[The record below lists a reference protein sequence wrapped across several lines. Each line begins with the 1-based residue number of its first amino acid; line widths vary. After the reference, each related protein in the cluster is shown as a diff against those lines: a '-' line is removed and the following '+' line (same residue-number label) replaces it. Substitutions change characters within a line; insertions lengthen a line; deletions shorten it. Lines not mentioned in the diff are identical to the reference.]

1 VNELLAPDSRIC
13 VVLLTGVGDVVHGL
27 PVVNAIKAHAP
38 ACHLTWVVEPTPSAV
53 LRHHPAVDEIVVY
66 ERSRGVRGVLDLRR
80 RLRERCFDL
89 TLNLN
94 VYFKS
99 VWPTLFSAAPSRVGF
114 GREHARDGV
123 WLASNRH
130 VHPHPRNHT
139 LDRFLAFLPVLGVPV
154 PKDPEWRIR
163 FSDAEERAAARFF
176 EALGERPVAAVIPA
190 SARPEKDWPAE
201 RSAATIDALH
211 QEHGFRVVLVGGP
224 GPREQ
229 RVAREIVRSAHTEPV
244 WALGDDLRRSM
255 WLLRGSRLV
264 IGPDTGP
271 LHLARAFGVPTIGLF
286 GHTNPRRVGPYRWSE
301 ELSIDAYHDADEP
314 PGFSN
319 APRPGRMERIT
330 VDDVLGRVRVAAARV
345 GTGAR

>member
-1 VNELLAPDSRIC
+1 MSLRHPAERIC
-13 VVLLTGVGDVVHGL
+13 IVLLTGVGDVVHGL

-38 ACHLTWVVEPTPSAV
+38 CCHLTWVVEPVPSAV

-66 ERSRGVRGVLDLRR
+66 ERSRGVRGVLELRR
-80 RLRERCFDL
+80 RLREKRFDV
-89 TLNLN
+89 TLNFN

-99 VWPTLFSAAPSRVGF
+99 VWPSLFSAAPLRVGF

-130 VHPHPRNHT
+130 VHPEPGGHT
-139 LDRFLAFLPVLGVPV
+139 LDRFLAFLPVLGVPL
-154 PKDPEWRIR
+154 PETPEWRIR
-163 FSDAEERAAARFF
+163 FSPAEERAAARFF
-176 EALGERPVAAVIPA
+176 AAFGERPAAAVIPA

-201 RSAATIDALH
+201 RYAAVIDALEE
-211 QEHGFRVVLVGGP
+211 EHGFRVLLVGGP
-224 GPREQ
+224 GDREQ
-229 RVAREIVRSAHTEPV
+229 RLAREIVRSAHTEPV
-244 WALGDDLRRSM
+244 WALGDDLRRLM

-271 LHLARAFGVPTIGLF
+271 LHLARAFGVPTLGLF

-301 ELSIDAYHDADEP
+301 DLSIDAYHDPEEN

-319 APRPGRMERIT
+319 APRPGRMDRIT
-330 VDDVLGRVRVAAARV
+330 ADDVSGRVRAAAERFQQSS
-345 GTGAR
+345 R